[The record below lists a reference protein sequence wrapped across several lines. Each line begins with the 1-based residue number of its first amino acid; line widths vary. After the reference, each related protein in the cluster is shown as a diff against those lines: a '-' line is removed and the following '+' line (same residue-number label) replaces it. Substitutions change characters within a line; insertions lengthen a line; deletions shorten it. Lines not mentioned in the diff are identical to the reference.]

1 MFTERAV
8 LWAYCLA
15 PTHMGAGQGLGYVD
29 APVARERATNYPIL
43 PASGL
48 KGALRHAIEAER
60 DAANPL
66 VSVDVEAV
74 FGKDVVSD
82 QDAAAGTISLGDASL
97 VAFPVRCLEEAFVWV
112 TSPSALVRLR
122 RVIELGGSSVPWEI
136 PRPDEGTALVVDAR
150 GRKHVLLDQYRFEA
164 QGADAVAQVGRT
176 IGDGIGQEPL
186 RRLVGGD
193 LADRL
198 RRNLVVVPDST
209 FGFFMEGL
217 LPVDPHV
224 RIDPNTGTAVEGL
237 LFFVEQVP
245 AETVFAAPLLV
256 APRIGRRG
264 DGSADQG
271 RGLATSALSALAS
284 TVHDGLGGL
293 LQIGGRASS
302 GSGLVGVRIEGQEGQ

>member
-29 APVARERATNYPIL
+29 APVARERATNYPVL

-48 KGALRHAIEAER
+48 KGALRHAIETEQ

-66 VSVDVEAV
+66 VSVDVDAV
-74 FGKDVVSD
+74 FGKDVASEE
-82 QDAAAGTISLGDASL
+82 DAAAGAMSLGDASL

-112 TSPSALVRLR
+112 TSPSALARLR
-122 RVIELGGSSVPWEI
+122 RVVELGGSPVPWEI
-136 PRPDEGTALVVDAR
+136 PRPDEGTALVADTR
-150 GRKHVLLDQYRFEA
+150 GRAHVLLDQYRFEA
-164 QGADAVAQVGRT
+164 RSADAVAQVGRI

-186 RRLVGGD
+186 GRLVGAD

-198 RRNLVVVPDST
+198 RRDLVVVPDST

-224 RIDPNTGTAVEGL
+224 RIAETGTAVEGQ

-245 AETVFAAPLLV
+245 AETVFAAPLLM
-256 APRIGRRG
+256 APRIERRG
-264 DGSADQG
+264 DGTAGQG
-271 RGLATSALSALAS
+271 RGSATGALAALAN

-302 GSGLVGVRIEGQEGQ
+302 GSGLVGVRIESQGGQ